1 MKKSLKAVVAVF
13 AIIAVVYSLLVF
25 LIPFEKC
32 VSDYVA
38 YGFTMASF
46 IVAVYS
52 GVKAFKGET
61 LISKFYGFPIFK
73 VGYIYA
79 IVQFIISVIFYVLGA
94 FVAVPYWVAII
105 VCLIPFALAI
115 IGILLTSMAK
125 ENIEQIDVETKE
137 KTAQMSTIKLSV
149 DGIIDIC
156 EDKDVLSKLESLKE
170 TVKYSDPVSCEMTVE
185 IESTICQELDEL
197 RVMVEKQDNDGAK
210 DMIKQIINAV
220 NSRNRICKENK
231 GK

>member
-1 MKKSLKAVVAVF
+1 MKKAVRNLVAVF

-25 LIPFEKC
+25 LIPFEKGITA
-32 VSDYVA
+32 YVA
-38 YGFTMASF
+38 YGFTMLSLL
-46 IVAVYS
+46 VAVYS
-52 GVKAFKGET
+52 GIKAFKGEK
-61 LISKFYGFPIFK
+61 LVSKFYGFPIFK

-79 IVQFIISVIFYVLGA
+79 IIQAVISVIFYVLGA
-94 FVAVPYWVAII
+94 FLTVPYWVAI
-105 VCLIPFALAI
+105 VTCLVPLAI
-115 IGILLTSMAK
+115 ALIFIMLTNMAK
-125 ENIEQIDVETKE
+125 ETIEQMDADAKE
-137 KTAQMSTIKLSV
+137 QLAQMSTIKLSV

-156 EDKDVLSKLESLKE
+156 EDKEVLAKLESLKE
-170 TVKYSDPVSCEMTVE
+170 TVKYSDPVSCEMTLE
-185 IESTICQELDEL
+185 IEATICQELDEL